1 MGWYNDGCNN
11 CCMDSTN
18 EGGAMKGLFVILVI
32 NIVILLM
39 LLDRMGFWE
48 WMYKLDFWL

>member
-1 MGWYNDGCNN
+1 MGWHNDCCLAGCV
-11 CCMDSTN
+11 DSTN
-18 EGGAMKGLFVILVI
+18 EGGTMKGLFVILVS